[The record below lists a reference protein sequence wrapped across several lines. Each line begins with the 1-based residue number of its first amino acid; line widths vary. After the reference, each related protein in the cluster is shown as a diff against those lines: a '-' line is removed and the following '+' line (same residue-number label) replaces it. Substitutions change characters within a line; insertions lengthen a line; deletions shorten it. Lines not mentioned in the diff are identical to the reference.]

1 MKRVKECVETFRTH
15 IRWSQEEGYAIVSL
29 DVDLAA
35 EILAQRDELAAQRDA
50 LLAACKALLEQEKWS
65 WPYLPGVWTCPL
77 CESHAE
83 GEHGSGCPVELAQ
96 AAIARAEPEG
106 EEATE

>member
-1 MKRVKECVETFRTH
+1 MKRVKECVEKFRTH

-50 LLAACKALLEQEKWS
+50 LLAACKALYYALDRQVAWIPDLDDLGQYQEM
-65 WPYLPGVWTCPL
+65 L
-77 CESHAE
+77 H
-83 GEHGSGCPVELAQ
+83 